1 MQRTIVQHSSAAEA
15 SDSLSKEGQYRK
27 SGIKFNLDMLTA
39 ARSPLR
45 RTMTNPF
52 RRDKLSRTASETEE
66 RLDKTIANASD
77 YDLTK
82 QTVSKLHTM
91 AE

>member
-1 MQRTIVQHSSAAEA
+1 
-15 SDSLSKEGQYRK
+15 
-27 SGIKFNLDMLTA
+27 
-39 ARSPLR
+39 
-45 RTMTNPF
+45 MTNPF

-91 AE
+91 AEHMNYIPNKIYLKNVLPSKRQLAMDSKPLDYSRFAKEKF